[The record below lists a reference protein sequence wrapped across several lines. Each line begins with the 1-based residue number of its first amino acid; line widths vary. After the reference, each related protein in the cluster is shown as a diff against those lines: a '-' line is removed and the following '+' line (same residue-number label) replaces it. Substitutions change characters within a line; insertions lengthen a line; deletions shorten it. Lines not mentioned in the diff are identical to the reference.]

1 MAVRA
6 FDLSASAPARVAEPA
21 PGRSQRRRVRRRWA
35 LVGVIALAAPFAA
48 ALAVLG
54 ASH

>member
-6 FDLSASAPARVAEPA
+6 FDLSASAPTRVVEPA
-21 PGRSQRRRVRRRWA
+21 PGRAIRRRTRRRWA

-54 ASH
+54 ATR

>member
-6 FDLSASAPARVAEPA
+6 FDLSASAPARVVEPA
-21 PGRSQRRRVRRRWA
+21 PGRAQRRRSRRRWSLIA
-35 LVGVIALAAPFAA
+35 LLALAAPFAA

-54 ASH
+54 ATH